1 MKTLIMHHE
10 DCLRH
15 DPGRRHA
22 EAPARAT
29 AVMNG
34 VMNLPGIEILP
45 APVATIEQLR
55 RVHAGDYW
63 ARLVDL
69 EPPMEAGDNQVALD
83 PDTFLSTGSID
94 AILRA
99 SGAACFAIDQ
109 VIAGMAKNAF
119 CATRPPGHHAEAGV
133 AMGFCL
139 LNHAAVAARHAQNVH
154 GIERVAILDF
164 DVHHGNGTQAIFEQS
179 PEVLYVS
186 SHQMPLYPGTGRSD
200 QTGSGNILNLPL
212 APGSGSSEFRS
223 AWSSSGLP
231 AVERFKPE
239 LIIISAGFDAHIRD
253 PLAQLELQDEDYGWI
268 TTEICA
274 YARANCGGRVI
285 SILEGGYDLDAL
297 ASASAAH
304 VTALTAGSDDVS
316 NIHRP

>member
-22 EAPARAT
+22 EAPARVA

-45 APVATIEQLR
+45 APLASIEQLR
-55 RVHAGDYW
+55 RVHASEYW
-63 ARLVDL
+63 ERLVDL
-69 EPPMEAGDNQVALD
+69 EPPQEAGDNQVALD

-94 AILRA
+94 ATLRA

-109 VIAGMAKNAF
+109 VFSGMAKNAF
-119 CATRPPGHHAEAGV
+119 CVTRPPGHHAEAAV

-139 LNHAAVAARHAQNVH
+139 LNHAAVAARHAQDVH

-179 PEVLYVS
+179 PDVLYVS
-186 SHQMPLYPGTGRSD
+186 SHQMPLYPGTGQSGE
-200 QTGSGNILNLPL
+200 TGSGNILNLPL
-212 APGSGSSEFRS
+212 FAGSGSREFRS

-253 PLAQLELQDEDYGWI
+253 PLAQLELQDEDFGWI
-268 TTEICA
+268 TREICA
-274 YARANCGGRVI
+274 LAQAECGARVI
-285 SILEGGYDLDAL
+285 STLEGGYDLDAL
-297 ASASAAH
+297 ASASSAH
-304 VTALTAGSDDVS
+304 VTALTG
-316 NIHRP
+316 

>member
-154 GIERVAILDF
+154 GIERVAILDV

-186 SHQMPLYPGTGRSD
+186 SHQMPLYPGTGHSD

-239 LIIISAGFDAHIRD
+239 LIIISAGFDAHAAD
-253 PLAQLELQDEDYGWI
+253 ELAELRLSTADYAWVTDMACGV
-268 TTEICA
+268 A
-274 YARANCGGRVI
+274 ARHAGNRVV
-285 SILEGGYDLDAL
+285 STLEGGYELSAL
-297 ASASAAH
+297 AASVAVHIDRLMA
-304 VTALTAGSDDVS
+304 D
-316 NIHRP
+316 